1 MSRRTE
7 VLTLAAI
14 MIIGFA
20 VCAGIINNALSAKIR
35 ESKKVIGTL
44 RAVGA
49 SEREIVKCYIMQMLS
64 MFGIGTGIGYALFV
78 AGYLYYYIE
87 AYNNGYELS
96 MNFAPWASMGM
107 TLLLL
112 VVCAANLWGK
122 IRAEM
127 KNSIVENIREL

>member
-1 MSRRTE
+1 
-7 VLTLAAI
+7 
-14 MIIGFA
+14 
-20 VCAGIINNALSAKIR
+20 
-35 ESKKVIGTL
+35 
-44 RAVGA
+44 
-49 SEREIVKCYIMQMLS
+49 
-64 MFGIGTGIGYALFV
+64 
-78 AGYLYYYIE
+78 
-87 AYNNGYELS
+87 